1 MSVRKR
7 QRNVKEDED
16 KKEDEKE
23 EDTHLAPRRFCADNS
38 SGCSTDTKCST
49 LIVEKVKKVMD
60 QENKKSDIR
69 IQMKD
74 MNER

>member
-7 QRNVKEDED
+7 QRNVEEDED
-16 KKEDEKE
+16 KKE
-23 EDTHLAPRRFCADNS
+23 EDMHLAPRRFCADNS

-60 QENKKSDIR
+60 QENKKSNIR
-69 IQMKD
+69 TQMKD